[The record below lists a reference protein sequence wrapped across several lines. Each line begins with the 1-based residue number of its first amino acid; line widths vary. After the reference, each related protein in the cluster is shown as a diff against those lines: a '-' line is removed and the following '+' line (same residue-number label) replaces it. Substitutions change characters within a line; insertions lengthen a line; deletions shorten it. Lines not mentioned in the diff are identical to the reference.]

1 MDRVERIEENEKLFR
16 EVNERVAQMQGG
28 LGSDPDPEWI
38 CECGDE
44 TCFEKLSIPVAEYHE
59 VRGHDDWFMI
69 KPGHEKPE
77 AERIVEQRRGF
88 VIVEKDGV

>member
-1 MDRVERIEENEKLFR
+1 MNRVERIEENEKLFR

-44 TCFEKLSIPVAEYHE
+44 TCFEKLSIRSPSTTKS
-59 VRGHDDWFMI
+59 G
-69 KPGHEKPE
+69 GTTT
-77 AERIVEQRRGF
+77 GS
-88 VIVEKDGV
+88 